1 LQPESQS
8 TPDFSAPPPLHT
20 LPGIIFSRSCIGEK
34 AMQFLSPACQ
44 LLTEYSPEMLL
55 TAAAETL
62 SFNRI
67 IYSEDFLDVMSRI
80 EIALQTQQPYTA
92 EYRIRTQTGQQKW
105 LLEQG
110 VIRWHAPTIPL
121 CIDGLITDIT
131 ALKQLQTQLQRDA
144 FFDKLTHLPNR
155 SLFMDRLTQ
164 AFRRL
169 TRKPDYLFAVLFID
183 LDRFKLVNDSL
194 GHRVG
199 DQLLFQVAQKLKSCI
214 RPGDT
219 VARLG
224 GDEFTMLI
232 EDVHSLQD
240 VTQISERIHREVSV
254 PFVLEGQ
261 DVFTTTSIGIALSTP
276 EYTEPEELLRDAD
289 IALYQAKAL
298 GRSRYSI
305 FQSGMHIHALA
316 RLQLETDLRWA
327 IQRQEFSLLYQPI
340 ISLESGQV
348 TGLEVFVYWQHPSR
362 GLLAPLEFLPI
373 AEETGLI
380 VQIGQWVRSTAC
392 RQMQEWSSQF
402 PQSKH
407 LFISVNLSAQ
417 EMADPSLVE
426 HLTEVLQESALC
438 PHRLKLEITEG
449 TLLKDSEPFLAQLHE
464 LKELGI
470 QLCIDDFGT
479 GYSSLSYL
487 SQFPIDCLKID
498 RSFIQRLEFP
508 ENLEIVRTIVTLSQN
523 LGLKTIAEGV
533 ESTAQLAQLRALRC
547 EFGQGYTFARP
558 QDTAAISTFLE
569 QQLDANF
576 TTLVTLVLPRLL
588 IHSPSG
594 CYQMLLIGRTAW
606 TLGRSPESAIFL
618 ADRIVSRE
626 HAILLQLAHSG
637 EFYLVDLGSRNG
649 SFLNQQRI
657 KTPTPLRN
665 GDRIQI
671 GKSEIEF
678 RAATSMIPEENT
690 APAIPTVLIHQSSK
704 LQGQIWRDVLIEQGV
719 AVIWQSHDMPLEHT
733 LQQLEASGESLPNLL
748 LVDVASLQP
757 DLFGFFE
764 FLRSNYANLSVMLSK
779 GMDTSMDESLRA
791 AAVQAGALDL
801 LPGFRL
807 RGSNL
812 LSNATDIVQK
822 VALVLEALNWPPTHD
837 AIEQSAINALQALIR
852 NETLF

>member
-1 LQPESQS
+1 
-8 TPDFSAPPPLHT
+8 
-20 LPGIIFSRSCIGEK
+20 
-34 AMQFLSPACQ
+34 MQFLSPGC
-44 LLTEYSPEMLL
+44 LSLTEYSPETLL
-55 TAAAETL
+55 TSLETEL
-62 SFNRI
+62 SFNRL

-80 EIALQTQQPYTA
+80 EIALQTHQPYSA
-92 EYRIRTQTGQQKW
+92 EYRIRTQSGQQKW

-110 VIRWHAPTIPL
+110 AIRWQSPTVPL
-121 CIDGLITDIT
+121 CVDGLITDIT
-131 ALKQLQTQLQRDA
+131 HLKQLQTQLQRDA

-164 AFRRL
+164 TFFRL
-169 TRKPDYLFAVLFID
+169 NRKPDYLFAVLFID
-183 LDRFKLVNDSL
+183 LDRFKVVNDSL

-219 VARLG
+219 VARLS

-232 EDVHSLQD
+232 DDVHSLQE
-240 VTQISERIHREVSV
+240 VTQITERIHREVSE
-254 PFVLEGQ
+254 PLVLEGK
-261 DVFTTTSIGIALSTP
+261 DVFTTTSIGIALSTSD
-276 EYTEPEELLRDAD
+276 YTDPEELLRDAD

-327 IQRQEFSLLYQPI
+327 IQRQEFTLLYQPI
-340 ISLESGQV
+340 IALESGQV
-348 TGLEVFVYWQHPSR
+348 AGLEVFVYWQHPSR
-362 GLLAPLEFLPI
+362 GLLSPAEFLPV

-392 RQMQEWSSQF
+392 QQMQEWSRQF
-402 PQSKH
+402 PQSSY

-417 EMADPSLVE
+417 EMAAPSLVE
-426 HLTEVLQESALC
+426 HLTAVLKESSLS

-449 TLLKDSEPFLAQLHE
+449 TLLKDSEPFLEQLHH
-464 LKELGI
+464 LKNLGI

-487 SQFPIDCLKID
+487 SQFPIDFLKID
-498 RSFIQRLEFP
+498 RAFIHRLEFP

-523 LGLKTIAEGV
+523 LGMKTIAEGV
-533 ESTAQLAQLRALRC
+533 ESTAQLAQLQALRC
-547 EFGQGYTFARP
+547 DFGQGFTFAYP
-558 QDTAAISTFLE
+558 QDTAAITTFLE
-569 QQLDANF
+569 QQLDASF
-576 TTLVTLVLPRLL
+576 TTPVSLMLPRLL
-588 IHSPSG
+588 VHSSSG
-594 CYQMLLIGRTAW
+594 CYQMLLIGRNAW
-606 TLGRSPESAIFL
+606 TLGRSPESVIFL

-649 SFLNQQRI
+649 SFINQQRV

-678 RAATSMIPEENT
+678 RAATSVIPEEQV
-690 APAIPTVLIHQSSK
+690 APTTPTILIHQSSK
-704 LQGQIWRDVLIEQGV
+704 LQGQIWRDILIEQGV
-719 AVIWQSHDMPLEHT
+719 AVIWQSHDLPLEHT
-733 LQQLEASGESLPNLL
+733 LQQLEVSGESLPNLL

-757 DLFGFFE
+757 DMFGFFE
-764 FLRSNYANLSVMLSK
+764 FLRSNYTNLSVILSK
-779 GMDTSMDESLRA
+779 GMDTSMDESLRTA
-791 AAVQAGALDL
+791 AIGAGALDL

-812 LSNATDIVQK
+812 PANATDIVQK
-822 VALVLEALNWPPTHD
+822 VALVLEALNWPPAHD
-837 AIEQSAINALQALIR
+837 AIEQSAMNALQALIR